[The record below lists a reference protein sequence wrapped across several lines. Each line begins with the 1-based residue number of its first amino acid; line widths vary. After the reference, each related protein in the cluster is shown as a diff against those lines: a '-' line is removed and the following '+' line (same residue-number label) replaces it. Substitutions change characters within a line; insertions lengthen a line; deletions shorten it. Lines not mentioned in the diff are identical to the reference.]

1 MDQVLRNRDG
11 LDDDSNG
18 WTDVEPREERA
29 EDFVHVGVT
38 SNAAEPPKTVEVPPR
53 PPPPNR

>member
-11 LDDDSNG
+11 LDDSNG

-29 EDFVHVGVT
+29 EDFVHVGAT
-38 SNAAEPPKTVEVPPR
+38 SNAAEQPKTDEVPPR